1 MEINRNQWFLVGVV
15 LLLLGIQFRFVDS
28 FVLVPEFARFLAD
41 GSGNRAAAADTTSG
55 GATSPLLKPFQNAPA
70 KKTLTPPEWLGWAML
85 SVGLVLTL
93 QSLAMK
99 RPE

>member
-1 MEINRNQWFLVGVV
+1 MDINRNQWFMAGLV
-15 LLLLGIQFRFVDS
+15 LLFLGIQFRFVDS
-28 FVLVPEFARFLAD
+28 FVLAPDFARFLTE
-41 GSGNRAAAADTTSG
+41 GTGNHVAAADT
-55 GATSPLLKPFQNAPA
+55 TSPLLKPFQNAPA
-70 KKTLTPPEWLGWAML
+70 KKTVTPPEWLGWAML

>member
-1 MEINRNQWFLVGVV
+1 MEINRNQWFMAGLV
-15 LLLLGIQFRFVDS
+15 LLFLGIQFRFVDS
-28 FVLVPEFARFLAD
+28 FVLAPDFARFLAD
-41 GSGNRAAAADTTSG
+41 GTGNRAAAAET
-55 GATSPLLKPFQNAPA
+55 TSPLLKPFQNAPA
-70 KKTLTPPEWLGWAML
+70 KKTVTPPEWLGWAML